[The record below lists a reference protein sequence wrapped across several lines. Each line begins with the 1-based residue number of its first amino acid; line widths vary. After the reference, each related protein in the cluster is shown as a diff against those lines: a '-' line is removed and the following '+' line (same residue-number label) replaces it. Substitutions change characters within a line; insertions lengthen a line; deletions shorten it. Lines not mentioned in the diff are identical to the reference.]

1 MDIETKAH
9 LSEATISDL
18 QTLIRYNIDSY
29 DGFNESAEEI
39 DDARIAQLFRDI
51 ANERSEFATELQNFV
66 EYNGEEPVETGSVA
80 AAVHRAW
87 INVRS
92 KLVGGD
98 AYSVLAEAERGEDTI
113 KGAYESILRENPT
126 GAMAD
131 VLQRQYLAVK
141 RQHDKVRDMRDAF
154 KNA

>member
-9 LSEATISDL
+9 LSDDTINDL

-66 EYNGEEPVETGSVA
+66 EYNGEEPVESGSIA
-80 AAVHRAW
+80 AAVHRTW

-92 KLVGGD
+92 KLVGGE
-98 AYSVLAEAERGEDTI
+98 AYAVLAEAERGEDTI
-113 KGAYESILRENPT
+113 KAAYESILRDKPT

-141 RQHDKVRDMRDAF
+141 RQHDKVRDLRDSY
-154 KNA
+154 KKS